1 MAAVVTGEHVGS
13 DRALSVLRTLFGERF
28 AREFSVEFWDGTRV
42 DASERSRFTLKVNEP
57 FALRAAF
64 SPPLDLSP
72 GRAYVEKWIDVEG
85 DVEASIEVMEGALG
99 QFPRFALPKLLAQ
112 LLQLP
117 KPPAPVVDVE
127 AAKLSGKRH
136 SKKRDAEAIGFHYD
150 QPITFYKSFLDSRM
164 VYSCAYWDDGV
175 TTLDDAQ
182 TAKID
187 YTLRKVRLKPG
198 ERLLDIG
205 CGWGALVIRA
215 AQQFGAHALGVTLSR
230 RQHEEANRRII
241 EAGVADKVRVE
252 LRDYRDLRGETFDK
266 IVSVGMLEHVGR
278 ERLGTYFRTAYD
290 ALRDGGLFLNHGIT
304 QQSRDGKGYRVSGF
318 MDRYVFPD
326 GDLVSVDATLRGAEA
341 AGFEI
346 RDVENLREHYAR
358 TLRAWYANLESKRD
372 DVIAATDERTFRIW
386 KIYMAGSALN
396 FWRGQM
402 GLVQT
407 VLAKAENGPGK
418 IPATRRDLYA

>member
-1 MAAVVTGEHVGS
+1 MAAVVSHLPETANRSIAVLKTLLGS
-13 DRALSVLRTLFGERF
+13 QF
-28 AREFSVEFWDGTRV
+28 ARDFSVEFWDGTRV
-42 DASERSRFTLKVNEP
+42 AAFGTSRFTLRINEP

-64 SPPLDLSP
+64 APPLDLGP
-72 GRAYVEKWIDVEG
+72 GRAFVQKWIDVEG
-85 DVEASIEVMEGALG
+85 DIEASIEIVEGALAA
-99 QFPRFALPKLLAQ
+99 FPRFALPKLLAQ
-112 LLQLP
+112 LLLLP
-117 KPPAPVVDVE
+117 KPPAMGDDGAV
-127 AAKLSGKRH
+127 KLGGKRH
-136 SKKRDAEAIGFHYD
+136 SKERDADAVGFHYD
-150 QPITFYKSFLDSRM
+150 QPIAFYKSFLDSRM
-164 VYSCAYWDDGV
+164 VYSCGYWDDGV
-175 TTLDDAQ
+175 RTLDEAQ

-187 YTLRKVRLKPG
+187 YILKKVRLMPG

-215 AQQFGAHALGVTLSR
+215 AQQFGAHALGVTLSK
-230 RQHEEANRRII
+230 RQHEEANRRIV

-252 LRDYRDLRGETFDK
+252 LRDYRDLRGEMFDK
-266 IVSVGMLEHVGR
+266 IVSVGMVEHVGR
-278 ERLGTYFRTAYD
+278 ERLGHYFRTAYD

-304 QQSRDGKGYRVSGF
+304 QQSRDGNGYRVSGF

-326 GDLVSVDATLRGAEA
+326 GDLVSIGATLRGAEA

-358 TLRAWYANLESKRD
+358 TLRAWYANLEARRD

-402 GLVQT
+402 GLIQT
-407 VLAKAENGPGK
+407 LFAKSDRGPGHL
-418 IPATRRDLYA
+418 PATRRDLYV